1 MARILILIGGHL
13 CTAPRPQKEA
23 AALAAAGHEVLV
35 AGIWFDPKLCDRDR
49 DLMAN
54 QSWKFQPILDFR
66 GLTIGQKLQRLGV
79 RLQAKVARS
88 LYQKFQMTLPALLG
102 YGAPA
107 MLRFAKTYG
116 ADLTIVHSEAGLW
129 VGQQLQDQ
137 GYTVGVDFED
147 WFSED
152 LLPSAKAQR
161 PIAWIQSLEAHLAQT
176 CQYCL
181 TPSQVM
187 AMAMAHTYKSR
198 TPLAIYNTFPSL
210 FSAVDT
216 QLEASDASINRQ
228 EQPPHDRQDFTT
240 PSLHWFSQTIGPGR
254 GLETL
259 LAALP
264 HVQTPIQIHLRG
276 NCPAVYRDWLM
287 AQVPEGWHDRLL
299 IHETVANSVLPWR
312 IAEHDIGLAL
322 ETTTIPSRNL
332 TVTNKLF
339 QYLQAGLA
347 VIATDTAGQREVLQ
361 AHPQAGQLIPSDD
374 PIALAQA
381 INTWAQQPEQLA
393 IAKRAAIQ
401 AGRAIDW
408 ETQAPK
414 LVQQAELALR
424 STHTQLTPTP
434 SSILV

>member
-49 DLMAN
+49 ELMAN

-66 GLTIGQKLQRLGV
+66 GLTIGQKLQRLGI

-107 MLRFAKTYG
+107 MLRFAKTYW

-129 VGQQLQDQ
+129 VGQQLQQQ

-161 PIAWIQSLEAHLAQT
+161 PIAWIQSLEASLARN

-181 TPSQVM
+181 TPSQ
-187 AMAMAHTYKSR
+187 AMAQAMANAYQSP
-198 TPLAIYNTFPSL
+198 TPTAIYNAFSSL
-210 FSAVDT
+210 FPAAYKNLTARNS
-216 QLEASDASINRQ
+216 QISSS
-228 EQPPHDRQDFTT
+228 EQQAHDRQDFAT

-264 HVQTPIQIHLRG
+264 KVQAPIQIHLRG

-287 AQVPEGWHDRLL
+287 AQVPEGWHDRLF
-299 IHETVANSVLPWR
+299 IHETVANSALPWR

-322 ETTTIPSRNL
+322 ETTTIPSRDL

-393 IAKRAAIQ
+393 IAKQAAIQ

-408 ETQAPK
+408 ETQIPQ
-414 LVQQAELALR
+414 LLHRVELALR
-424 STHTQLTPTP
+424 PAHTQLPPTP